1 MPLKSSV
8 LATSNALR
16 AVMVS
21 RAPRTPNPFVRF
33 CAAERKAGEL
43 PKGMINQQK
52 ALSAKWKGFDD
63 AEKKTYEVQAEVA
76 KGAAPGAHVSLA
88 HNSTLGVEQVGRRVG
103 PHICSDR
110 RLFLVAAL
118 TAFLPVRSRRLHVG
132 VDQPQD
138 RGGAREDLEEAVGG
152 GGRGGAL
159 LPLGATR
166 AHAAELSRT
175 PARAPQGLLEG
186 LTADGGKT
194 TTLKGVGQ
202 LKVRRPV
209 ATAARLCVHARH

>member
-88 HNSTLGVEQVGRRVG
+88 HNSTLGVVQVRPAHRR
-103 PHICSDR
+103 
-110 RLFLVAAL
+110 
-118 TAFLPVRSRRLHVG
+118 RS
-132 VDQPQD
+132 
-138 RGGAREDLEEAVGG
+138 
-152 GGRGGAL
+152 L
-159 LPLGATR
+159 LRPASLLQEGATAVSR
-166 AHAAELSRT
+166 SDAVSGRTSAAT
-175 PARAPQGLLEG
+175 
-186 LTADGGKT
+186 
-194 TTLKGVGQ
+194 VGCS
-202 LKVRRPV
+202 LW
-209 ATAARLCVHARH
+209 RH